1 MQIHWWQSPHD
12 QWAQLLRQCKATSGG
27 AARARC
33 ARGTTQTTPGS
44 LHCNS
49 YNYRGSEGCNA
60 TAPWEALRSGVVLST
75 AADNTAGHFRVLRCF
90 PLPLESMEWD
100 AGLELEIAALAKLRP
115 LLPGFSHSGA
125 RGVSPSVPGPF
136 PPWGLHIT
144 IIPICN
150 ATWEGTL
157 LQSCFFICK
166 EAPHQ
171 CYPGCIIQEC
181 ILPVTEE
188 R

>member
-12 QWAQLLRQCKATSGG
+12 QWAQLLRQCRATSGG

-49 YNYRGSEGCNA
+49 CNQVGVRVAMPQLHGKPCEVGWCSAQPQTLSWPLSRTPMLAPSTGIHGMGCWTGA
-60 TAPWEALRSGVVLST
+60 GDCRSS
-75 AADNTAGHFRVLRCF
+75 
-90 PLPLESMEWD
+90 
-100 AGLELEIAALAKLRP
+100 KLGP